1 MSPRTVRPKP
11 ERPATAREG
20 HRESII
26 VDRLAP
32 EGGQSANTHR
42 ASNSFELSTIEEFR
56 DLKKLG

>member
-1 MSPRTVRPKP
+1 MSPRIVCPKP
-11 ERPATAREG
+11 ERPMAAREG

-42 ASNSFELSTIEEFR
+42 ASNYFEVSTIEEFR
-56 DLKKLG
+56 DLEKLG